1 MRSDLLVVFIFLF
14 FVFPAAAIDNAT
26 QTPQVTIPSEEL
38 APYTIRLFIPE
49 SGSVHSDQIKD
60 LISGPKRGD
69 AVIATAFG
77 LSIFNG
83 TWDSRHMYK
92 NNLSEGLMDDFL
104 TAVEYDI
111 SGNLWIGYNS
121 GIQIYNGVY
130 YNTIRDQQLLKE
142 LQIRDLQRW
151 NDDMWVA
158 TGHSGIHR
166 FRNGTWTWFQPM
178 TQGGPEFYEVN
189 DMVLDSSI
197 ANSSMVIATN
207 EEGLWIIKSPDDPV
221 AFTLLAAGGEKY
233 GGLEHVRRDPLGGVY
248 FFNSSMVVHYS
259 KDKGF
264 VPVLTAGDLSN
275 AQISINDIT
284 AAPYGK
290 LFVATDNGIFIWYD
304 GRVVRYVGRSEGIG
318 TSEIVRTINYDTDNR
333 VWFSTSGYVGYYM
346 EIPQNETLIT
356 IEMVV
361 PATTASPAGTV
372 TQPLSPTITQ
382 ITTTPTQKE
391 PSTVIS
397 PIAGIISS
405 VADPVVQAIKALVSV
420 FCIK

>member
-1 MRSDLLVVFIFLF
+1 
-14 FVFPAAAIDNAT
+14 
-26 QTPQVTIPSEEL
+26 
-38 APYTIRLFIPE
+38 
-49 SGSVHSDQIKD
+49 
-60 LISGPKRGD
+60 
-69 AVIATAFG
+69 
-77 LSIFNG
+77 
-83 TWDSRHMYK
+83 
-92 NNLSEGLMDDFL
+92 
-104 TAVEYDI
+104 
-111 SGNLWIGYNS
+111 
-121 GIQIYNGVY
+121 
-130 YNTIRDQQLLKE
+130 
-142 LQIRDLQRW
+142 
-151 NDDMWVA
+151 
-158 TGHSGIHR
+158 
-166 FRNGTWTWFQPM
+166 
-178 TQGGPEFYEVN
+178 
-189 DMVLDSSI
+189 
-197 ANSSMVIATN
+197 
-207 EEGLWIIKSPDDPV
+207 
-221 AFTLLAAGGEKY
+221 
-233 GGLEHVRRDPLGGVY
+233 
-248 FFNSSMVVHYS
+248 MVVHYS

-420 FCIK
+420 FGIK